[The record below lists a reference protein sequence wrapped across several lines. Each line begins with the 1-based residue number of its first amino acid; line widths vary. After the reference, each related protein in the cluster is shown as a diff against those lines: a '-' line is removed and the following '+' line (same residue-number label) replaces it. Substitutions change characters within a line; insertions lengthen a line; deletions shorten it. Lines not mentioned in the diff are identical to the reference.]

1 MIGKVSYSHDGISNK
16 KLKAISKTIYFPLSH
31 LINISIALD
40 YVPVAWKTAKLVPLY
55 KSGDA
60 TKTTN
65 YRPISLLST
74 FSKVLE
80 KVIYIRRSG
89 WLSV

>member
-1 MIGKVSYSHDGISNK
+1 MIGKVSYSHHGISNIK
-16 KLKAISKTIYFPLSH
+16 VKAISKTIYFPLSH

-40 YVPVAWKTAKLVPLY
+40 YVPVAWKNAKLVPLY

-60 TKTTN
+60 TETTN

-74 FSKVLE
+74 FS
-80 KVIYIRRSG
+80 
-89 WLSV
+89 